1 MVIGVV
7 ALDLMVLLETDA
19 DEASVQEAIDIIT
32 HAINQLWN
40 QSQGDDGHY
49 IL

>member
-1 MVIGVV
+1 MVVGVV
-7 ALDLMVLLETDA
+7 ALDFMVLLDTDA
-19 DEASVQEAIDIIT
+19 DDASVQEAIDIIT
-32 HAINQLWN
+32 HAINQAWN